1 MSKALASK
9 AGLVV
14 ALAAAAS
21 ALSGVPAAS
30 AGAPPGGP
38 GGCNM
43 LDAPLYPGLIQMMA
57 GSQNSSQDGIGQK
70 NMFQMLA
77 QFPCP

>member
-1 MSKALASK
+1 
-9 AGLVV
+9 
-14 ALAAAAS
+14 
-21 ALSGVPAAS
+21 
-30 AGAPPGGP
+30 
-38 GGCNM
+38 M